1 MYVFLIC
8 LTKGNRTLPSSTA
21 YSLLEACRAPGC
33 PVCRLEQRSVER
45 YLDNKFYESVNSVAW
60 RDELRQSFGF
70 CHEHTWLAVNG
81 RLGDALGFSII
92 SRDLVNSI
100 LKQLNEEG
108 SSSSTSGRRMSVLKQ
123 ILYALTPRKRC
134 PVCEHRD
141 ETTRRVLSVLVE
153 ELGQPN
159 MTDALE
165 ASDGLCLP
173 HLRVVFEDVKDSS
186 DCETLLTIHREKLEN
201 LRAELDEFIRKS
213 EYKVVKESF
222 GSEGNAWLRAISMI
236 IGSRK
241 EK

>member
-1 MYVFLIC
+1 
-8 LTKGNRTLPSSTA
+8 LPSSTA

-33 PVCRLEQRSVER
+33 PVCRLEQRAVER

-92 SRDLVNSI
+92 SRDLVHSI
-100 LKQLNEEG
+100 LKQLNEE
-108 SSSSTSGRRMSVLKQ
+108 SSSSPASGRRTSMLKQ

-134 PVCEHRD
+134 PVCEHRA

-153 ELGQPN
+153 ELDQPN
-159 MTDALE
+159 MTEALE

-173 HLRVVFEDVKDSS
+173 HLRAVFEDVKDSS

-213 EYKVVKESF
+213 EYKAVKESF
-222 GSEGNAWLRAISMI
+222 GSEGNAWLRAISMMT
-236 IGSRK
+236 GSRK

>member
-1 MYVFLIC
+1 
-8 LTKGNRTLPSSTA
+8 LPGSTA

-33 PVCRLEQRSVER
+33 PVCRLEQRAVER

-100 LKQLNEEG
+100 LKQLNEE
-108 SSSSTSGRRMSVLKQ
+108 SSSSSASGRRTSVLKQ
-123 ILYALTPRKRC
+123 VLYALTPRKRC

-159 MTDALE
+159 ITDALE

-173 HLRVVFEDVKDSS
+173 HLRVVLEHVKDSS

-213 EYKVVKESF
+213 EYKAVKESF
-222 GSEGNAWLRAISMI
+222 GSEGNAWLRAISVI
-236 IGSRK
+236 TGRRK
-241 EK
+241 ER

>member
-1 MYVFLIC
+1 M
-8 LTKGNRTLPSSTA
+8 PSATA

-33 PVCRLEQRSVER
+33 PVCRLEQRAVER

-100 LKQLNEEG
+100 LKQLNEAG
-108 SSSSTSGRRMSVLKQ
+108 SSSPTSGRRTSMLKQ
-123 ILYALTPRKRC
+123 IRDALTPRKRC
-134 PVCEHRD
+134 PVCEHRE
-141 ETTRRVLSVLVE
+141 ETTRRVLSVLLE
-153 ELGQPN
+153 ELDQPN

-165 ASDGLCLP
+165 ASDGLCVP
-173 HLRVVFEDVKDSS
+173 HLRFVLEHVKDVS
-186 DCETLLTIHREKLEN
+186 DSETLLTIHREKLEN

-213 EYKVVKESF
+213 EYKAVRESF
-222 GSEGNAWLRAISMI
+222 GAEGNAWLRAISMI
-236 IGSRK
+236 TGSRK
-241 EK
+241 ER

>member
-1 MYVFLIC
+1 M
-8 LTKGNRTLPSSTA
+8 PSSTA

-33 PVCRLEQRSVER
+33 PVCRLEQRAVER

-100 LKQLNEEG
+100 LKQLNEE
-108 SSSSTSGRRMSVLKQ
+108 SSSSPTSGRRSSMLKQ
-123 ILYALTPRKRC
+123 ILYALTPRKPC

-153 ELGQPN
+153 ELDQPN
-159 MTDALE
+159 MTEALE

-173 HLRVVFEDVKDSS
+173 HLRVVLEHVKDIA
-186 DCETLLTIHREKLEN
+186 DCETLITIHREKLEN

-213 EYKVVKESF
+213 EYKAVKESF
-222 GSEGNAWLRAISMI
+222 GSEGNAWMRAISMMT
-236 IGSRK
+236 GSRK

>member
-1 MYVFLIC
+1 M
-8 LTKGNRTLPSSTA
+8 PSSTA

-33 PVCRLEQRSVER
+33 PVCRLEQRAVER
-45 YLDNKFYESVNSVAW
+45 YLDNKFYESVNSPAW

-70 CHEHTWLAVNG
+70 CHEHSWLAVTE

-100 LKQLNEEG
+100 QRQLTEEM
-108 SSSSTSGRRMSVLKQ
+108 SSSASTGRRTSVLNR
-123 ILYALTPRKRC
+123 ILAALTPRKRC

-141 ETTRRVLSVLVE
+141 ETTRRIISALVE
-153 ELGQPN
+153 ELDQPN

-165 ASDGLCLP
+165 SSDGLCLP
-173 HLRVVFEDVKDSS
+173 HLRLVLEQVKDVS
-186 DCETLLTIHREKLEN
+186 DREALLTIHLDKLES

-213 EYKVVKESF
+213 EYQAVREGF
-222 GSEGNAWLRAISMI
+222 GSEGNAWQRAVSMI
-236 IGSRK
+236 VGARK